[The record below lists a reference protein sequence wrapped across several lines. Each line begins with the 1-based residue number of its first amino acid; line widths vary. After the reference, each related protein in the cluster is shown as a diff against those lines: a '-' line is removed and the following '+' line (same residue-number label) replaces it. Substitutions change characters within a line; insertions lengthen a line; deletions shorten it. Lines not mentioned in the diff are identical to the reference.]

1 MFDYYNER
9 IPSARTNVKHHIETG
24 DTAPIKSKCR
34 PLNPII
40 GEKVK
45 KRLDD
50 LQQRGVIRKSSSP
63 WAWPILVVDKGD
75 NDLRLVADYRRI
87 NESILGNAWTIPNIE
102 NSLANLANQKFYSS
116 LDLKEAFY
124 GVELTKESIP
134 KSAII
139 TPWGL
144 YEYLRSNFG
153 LKDAMNVYCRMI
165 SSVLNN
171 MKSTKVINYVDDSII
186 LGKTF
191 E

>member
-1 MFDYYNER
+1 MNVLLRHWDVFDYYNER

-45 KRLDD
+45 KKRLDD
-50 LQQRGVIRKSSSP
+50 LEQRGVIRKSSSP
-63 WAWPILVVDKGD
+63 WASPILVVDKGD
-75 NDLRLVADYRRI
+75 NDFRLVADYRRI

-139 TPWGL
+139 NSWGL
-144 YEYLRSNFG
+144 CE
-153 LKDAMNVYCRMI
+153 
-165 SSVLNN
+165 
-171 MKSTKVINYVDDSII
+171 
-186 LGKTF
+186 
-191 E
+191 